1 MKKHEYVLLIRDS
14 LQLQGHI
21 QVQSEEADKDTPHTC
36 KLKEKRVTIFMSE
49 KNIHCQKLKQ
59 DKEDHYIMIKQ
70 SIH

>member
-36 KLKEKRVTIFMSE
+36 KLKEKKTVTIFISE
-49 KNIHCQKLKQ
+49 KNIHSVKN
-59 DKEDHYIMIKQ
+59 
-70 SIH
+70 